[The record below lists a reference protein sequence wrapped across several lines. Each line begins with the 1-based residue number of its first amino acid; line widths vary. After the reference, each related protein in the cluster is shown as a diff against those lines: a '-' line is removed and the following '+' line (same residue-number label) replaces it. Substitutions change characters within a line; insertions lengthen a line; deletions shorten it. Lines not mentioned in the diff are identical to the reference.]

1 MKKYTYRSIL
11 ILIII
16 MILPT
21 KLFAETELELYIN
34 DFLSKSNEAGL
45 ILKEIETNLKDG
57 SRKNVC
63 SKQRKAAQ
71 LGILANES
79 LIKAFEIE
87 ERTPPME
94 EIRASQRRW
103 ESIFNEC

>member
-11 ILIII
+11 IIII
-16 MILPT
+16 IIILPT
-21 KLFAETELELYIN
+21 KLLAESELEIYIN

-45 ILKEIETNLKDG
+45 ILKEIETNLKEG
-57 SRKNVC
+57 SRKKVC
-63 SKQRKAAQ
+63 SRQRKAAQ
-71 LGILANES
+71 LGLLANES

-87 ERTPPME
+87 GRTPPME

-103 ESIFNEC
+103 EAIFNEC